1 MQETIQT
8 NFVDDLYLFLVS
20 PTPPW
25 ILLLLDLRIE
35 YSFFLTWSFSST
47 MKSVFLLNLLVTQFS
62 RAPSIYNEKIF
73 LNPWLNS
80 SLLETLRD
88 SVWTMRGHRYH
99 SSVSLLSCT
108 GQGRP
113 SPPSV
118 VSRRCGRRQCWPH
131 PPWRLRPLLSPSQEV
146 QGDSACQVP
155 YQILISDVMNAH
167 LSGKD
172 FFVVVS
178 VEGFEE
184 FEIFSELKICRGIS
198 QVCWRDSDTGLCEK
212 INWTLLFKIKTYLNI
227 NERVKCAV
235 SIEQTSIT

>member
-131 PPWRLRPLLSPSQEV
+131 PPWRLRPLLSPPQEV
-146 QGDSACQVP
+146 QGDSACHQFHIKSSFLTLWMLTCLVRTF
-155 YQILISDVMNAH
+155 L
-167 LSGKD
+167 LSCLSRGLR
-172 FFVVVS
+172 S
-178 VEGFEE
+178 LR
-184 FEIFSELKICRGIS
+184 FS
-198 QVCWRDSDTGLCEK
+198 Q
-212 INWTLLFKIKTYLNI
+212 N
-227 NERVKCAV
+227 
-235 SIEQTSIT
+235 